1 MPSRITI
8 TFVMRVNE
16 PQQHAFLWHDSMRP
30 RRSSEQHLRN
40 TNYPA
45 QSGEENIEPSLLT
58 IVNHTI
64 QCTNTNTDD
73 AGNA

>member
-1 MPSRITI
+1 MIAWDHG
-8 TFVMRVNE
+8 VMGA
-16 PQQHAFLWHDSMRP
+16 AFA
-30 RRSSEQHLRN
+30 N
-40 TNYPA
+40 TNYAA